1 MTPKELAK
9 RQVEQVS
16 QALKLRIRG
25 TGRTQREVE
34 EQLEM
39 GKDYLRQLLSGNMDL
54 KLKHLFGVLAVLGE
68 GPTEFVGS
76 VFGFP
81 PALLQPEPIH
91 PLFRET
97 MTLAQRSVLP
107 ILIRSLC
114 EKGVLSEA
122 EAHGMLGAIEPEPP
136 PRG

>member
-1 MTPKELAK
+1 MTPKELAEH
-9 RQVEQVS
+9 QVEQAAR
-16 QALKLRIRG
+16 ALKMHVRG
-25 TGRTQREVE
+25 SGRSLREVE

-68 GPTEFVGS
+68 GPTEFCGS
-76 VFGFP
+76 VFGLP

-97 MTLAQRSVLP
+97 LTLAQRSVLP
-107 ILIRSLC
+107 LLIRSLS

-122 EAHGMLGAIEPEPP
+122 EAKGMLGALETEPP
-136 PRG
+136 RS